1 METQVV
7 MTPAQR
13 REALTQRAHS
23 SQAAQEALLWRE
35 QCVGQVQTRRAEVAT
50 EADASSRREPLE
62 LLLAGPITKRPR
74 LRPPERTP
82 LDQIEH
88 HLNKID
94 AFVADPAG
102 WETFALAIDEL
113 RATVSMAIELVQEA
127 RVLHD
132 DDILVEWPSG
142 DARTAARAAGLE
154 EERRV
159 LQATPRRTRE
169 SSA

>member
-1 METQVV
+1 MATQVV
-7 MTPAQR
+7 MTPTQR
-13 REALTQRAHS
+13 LEALNQRAHA

-35 QCVGQVQTRRAEVAT
+35 QCIGQVQARHAEVAT
-50 EADASSRREPLE
+50 EADASSKREPLE

-88 HLNKID
+88 HLNEID
-94 AFVADPAG
+94 AYVADPAS

-113 RATVSMAIELVQEA
+113 RDTVATTIYLVHEA
-127 RVLHD
+127 RALQG

-142 DARTAARAAGLE
+142 GARTAARAAGLE

-159 LQATPRRTRE
+159 LQATPRSTRE
-169 SSA
+169 PSA